1 MKTMNPDKLDFATL
15 CVHGSGAPVS
25 PTGAISVPI
34 FQTSTFAFRDLDTAA
49 QEFAGE
55 KPGYIYSRLQNP
67 TTEAFE
73 REVAF
78 LEHAEASAAFAS
90 GMAAV
95 AMTLLALA
103 RPGDKILSTHTVY
116 GGTHALFEE
125 QLKKFDIEVIYA
137 DSPDA
142 AEFAAKMDSR
152 VKAVFIETPAN
163 PTLAVLDI
171 AAIAGIAHDWNVPLI
186 VDNTFATPYYQ
197 SPLQLGADIVL
208 HSTTKYIGG
217 HGDAIG
223 GVVAGSKTFIDE
235 LRSSGLKELG
245 AIMSPFT
252 AWLMLRGLKTLPVRM
267 DRSSENAMQVAKFL
281 DGHEK
286 VSRVHY
292 PGLQSHP
299 GHDIARRQMRGFS
312 GVLAFELHGGFP
324 AAERMLNAVNLI
336 SLAVSL
342 GDCDTLIEHPASMTH
357 SSYSPEER
365 KELGISDGL
374 VRLSVGLEGI
384 DDLLADLQQA
394 LDKA

>member
-163 PTLAVLDI
+163 PTLAILDI

-223 GVVAGSKTFIDE
+223 GVVAGSKTFIDD

-267 DRSSENAMQVAKFL
+267 DRSSENAMQIAKFL

-286 VSRVHY
+286 VSRVYY

-299 GHDIARRQMRGFS
+299 GHDIVRRQMRGFS

-365 KELGISDGL
+365 RELGISDGL

>member
-1 MKTMNPDKLDFATL
+1 
-15 CVHGSGAPVS
+15 
-25 PTGAISVPI
+25 
-34 FQTSTFAFRDLDTAA
+34 
-49 QEFAGE
+49 
-55 KPGYIYSRLQNP
+55 
-67 TTEAFE
+67 
-73 REVAF
+73 
-78 LEHAEASAAFAS
+78 
-90 GMAAV
+90 
-95 AMTLLALA
+95 
-103 RPGDKILSTHTVY
+103 
-116 GGTHALFEE
+116 
-125 QLKKFDIEVIYA
+125 
-137 DSPDA
+137 
-142 AEFAAKMDSR
+142 
-152 VKAVFIETPAN
+152 
-163 PTLAVLDI
+163 
-171 AAIAGIAHDWNVPLI
+171 
-186 VDNTFATPYYQ
+186 
-197 SPLQLGADIVL
+197 
-208 HSTTKYIGG
+208 
-217 HGDAIG
+217 
-223 GVVAGSKTFIDE
+223 
-235 LRSSGLKELG
+235 
-245 AIMSPFT
+245 
-252 AWLMLRGLKTLPVRM
+252 M

>member
-163 PTLAVLDI
+163 PTLAILDI

-223 GVVAGSKTFIDE
+223 GVVAGSKTFIDD

-281 DGHEK
+281 DEHEK

-365 KELGISDGL
+365 RELGISDGL

>member
-223 GVVAGSKTFIDE
+223 GVVAGSKTFIDD

-365 KELGISDGL
+365 RELGISDGL

>member
-223 GVVAGSKTFIDE
+223 GVVAGSKTFIDD

-312 GVLAFELHGGFP
+312 GVLTFELHGGFP

-365 KELGISDGL
+365 RELGISDGL